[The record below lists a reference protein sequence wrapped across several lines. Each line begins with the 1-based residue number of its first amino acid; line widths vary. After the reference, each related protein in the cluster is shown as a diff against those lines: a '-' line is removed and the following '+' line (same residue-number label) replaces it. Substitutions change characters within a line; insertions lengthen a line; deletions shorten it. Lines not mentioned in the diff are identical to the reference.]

1 MLHNEARE
9 LLVKAYENN
18 SDADYLAKV
27 FSISKSS
34 VYRLVAQKRKTGSV
48 ELQVNKRG
56 RKPILSEEDKQK
68 IAQLIDEQPDI
79 TIDEIRETL
88 SLRASY
94 ATVDRAVRKMGY
106 TYKKKSMY
114 ASERERLR
122 CKESKTR
129 MACIREDSRQQSPCI
144 FG

>member
-48 ELQVNKRG
+48 ELQVSKRG

-114 ASERERLR
+114 ASESERLR
-122 CKESKTR
+122 CKESKKR
-129 MACIREDSRQQSPCI
+129 MA
-144 FG
+144 

>member
-68 IAQLIDEQPDI
+68 IAQLIDKQPDI

-129 MACIREDSRQQSPCI
+129 MA
-144 FG
+144 

>member
-1 MLHNEARE
+1 MEVSDMLHNEARE

-48 ELQVNKRG
+48 ELQVSKRG

-122 CKESKTR
+122 CKESKKR
-129 MACIREDSRQQSPCI
+129 MA
-144 FG
+144 

>member
-48 ELQVNKRG
+48 ELQVSKRG

-114 ASERERLR
+114 ASERECLQ
-122 CKESKTR
+122 CKESKKR
-129 MACIREDSRQQSPCI
+129 MA
-144 FG
+144 

>member
-48 ELQVNKRG
+48 ELQVSKRG

-68 IAQLIDEQPDI
+68 IAQLIDEQPVI

-129 MACIREDSRQQSPCI
+129 MA
-144 FG
+144 

>member
-34 VYRLVAQKRKTGSV
+34 VFRLVAQKRKTGSV
-48 ELQVNKRG
+48 ELQVSKRG

-68 IAQLIDEQPDI
+68 LHN
-79 TIDEIRETL
+79 
-88 SLRASY
+88 
-94 ATVDRAVRKMGY
+94 
-106 TYKKKSMY
+106 
-114 ASERERLR
+114 
-122 CKESKTR
+122 
-129 MACIREDSRQQSPCI
+129 
-144 FG
+144 